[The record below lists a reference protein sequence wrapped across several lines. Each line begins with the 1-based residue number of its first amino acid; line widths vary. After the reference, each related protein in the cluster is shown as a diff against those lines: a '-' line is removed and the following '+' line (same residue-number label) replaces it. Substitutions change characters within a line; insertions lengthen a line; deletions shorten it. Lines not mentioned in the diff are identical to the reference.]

1 MLYIDDMMH
10 HMMTATLMKVTKNG
24 QISIPSEVRK
34 RWKTDRVMVFDTPEG
49 LIVRPFDPDAISR
62 LAGKYKPPTGSPTVD
77 EFRRRERE
85 EDAERREAR
94 YGGRP

>member
-1 MLYIDDMMH
+1 MIH

-24 QISIPSEVRK
+24 QISIPSDVRK

-62 LAGKYKPPTGSPTVD
+62 LAGKYKPAAGSPTVD

-85 EDAERREAR
+85 EDAEREEAR
-94 YGGRP
+94 YRGRP